1 MDSSVSEREKANEPV
16 AHASALELRAS
27 GKGYVTKK
35 DGTVVPFQFEG
46 KVNGNDSDAQ

>member
-1 MDSSVSEREKANEPV
+1 MQDEPTNEPKPV
-16 AHASALELRAS
+16 NNTPVFEVRAS

-46 KVNGNDSDAQ
+46 KVDGNDSDAQ

>member
-1 MDSSVSEREKANEPV
+1 MTDEQKDDREPV
-16 AHASALELRAS
+16 KPVLELRAS

-35 DGTVVPFQFEG
+35 DGTVVPFSFEG